1 MVGVSECNS
10 NEKWN
15 NVKFRRECK
24 NWQMCKEN
32 YSGVLLV
39 HVFVRM
45 VSIQEVLLKV
55 TRCDEVINTVDS
67 VSTNITSTVSTNFY
81 NKSKI

>member
-32 YSGVLLV
+32 YSGILLV
-39 HVFVRM
+39 RVFVRM
-45 VSIQEVLLKV
+45 VSI
-55 TRCDEVINTVDS
+55 
-67 VSTNITSTVSTNFY
+67 
-81 NKSKI
+81 